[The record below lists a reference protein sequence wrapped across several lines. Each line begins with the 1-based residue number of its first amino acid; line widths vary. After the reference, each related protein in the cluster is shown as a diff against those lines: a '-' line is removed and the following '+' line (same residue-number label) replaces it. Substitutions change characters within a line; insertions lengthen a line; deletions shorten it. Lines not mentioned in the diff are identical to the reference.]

1 MARILLTLIRFYQL
15 ALSPYFGTQ
24 CRFSPTCSAFASE
37 AIARHGVFKGT
48 WLALGRISRCHP
60 WHSGGYD
67 PVP

>member
-1 MARILLTLIRFYQL
+1 MARILLALIRLYQL

-24 CRFSPTCSAFASE
+24 CRFSPTCSTFASE
-37 AIARHGVFKGT
+37 AIARYGAFKGT

-60 WHSGGYD
+60 WRPGGYD

>member
-1 MARILLTLIRFYQL
+1 MARILLALIRFYQL

-37 AIARHGVFKGT
+37 AIARHGAFKGA